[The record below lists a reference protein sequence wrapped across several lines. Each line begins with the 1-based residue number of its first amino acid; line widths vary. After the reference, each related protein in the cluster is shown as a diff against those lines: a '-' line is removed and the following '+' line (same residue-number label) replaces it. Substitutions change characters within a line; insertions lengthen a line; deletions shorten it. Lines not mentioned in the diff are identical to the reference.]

1 MTENHHAD
9 AAREAARASDGKF
22 GPQAHREAEISLGP
36 ALDPADKTPLD
47 PATLPDGVVLEPGDS
62 PAAADALGTLTRAQ
76 TSNSGDPEHACV
88 LADYHLTAEQLGGR
102 TPEDAWKALAGTP
115 NLNDEWA
122 DDSGP
127 GLTISLRS
135 WITDDQG
142 APRGK
147 SLAQTLAE
155 LQDAAATATTTLN
168 REEQP

>member
-1 MTENHHAD
+1 VTHD
-9 AAREAARASDGKF
+9 DSAREAARRADGKF
-22 GPQAHREAEISLGP
+22 GPQHHTEADITLP
-36 ALDPADKTPLD
+36 AELDPTDPAPLD
-47 PATLPDGVVLEPGDS
+47 PATLPDGQVLEPTDS
-62 PAAADALGTLTRAQ
+62 PAAAAALGTLARAQ

-102 TPEDAWKALAGTP
+102 SPEDAWSELAGTP

-147 SLAQTLAE
+147 SLTQTLAE
-155 LQDAAATATTTLN
+155 LQEAAATAASTLTTKK
-168 REEQP
+168 EQQ